1 MRQRMPLVVVG
12 ALSVLALLAGCGG
25 GGQSHILTTGQ
36 YAPIAAAPVIEGENK
51 DPDQGAKS
59 GLDVMVVTTSLGK
72 GRFQLLVRNTS
83 SIGFINTF
91 RWVPPPN
98 ATITALTSVSTGNC
112 RLLNGSISCRL
123 VLRPPSCTCKGD
135 GGSVKIR
142 FTARIDLGGHGLTHG
157 FQYGSL
163 RVDSETPVPYIIPS
177 SPDEKLSQVADL
189 PFCDKGRSTTKA
201 KPCIQHG

>member
-1 MRQRMPLVVVG
+1 MRQRMPLVIVG
-12 ALSVLALLAGCGG
+12 ALGLVAFPAACGG
-25 GGQSHILTTGQ
+25 GGQSHIPTTGA
-36 YAPIAAAPVIEGENK
+36 YAPIAAAPVIEGINK

-59 GLDVMVVTTSLGK
+59 GLDVIVVTTSLGK
-72 GRFQLLVRNTS
+72 GRFQLFVRNTS

-91 RWVPPPN
+91 RWVPPPD
-98 ATITALTSVSTGNC
+98 ATITAVTSVSTGDC
-112 RLLNGSISCRL
+112 RLLNGAISCRL

-142 FTARIDLGGHGLTHG
+142 FTAEIDLGRNGLTHG

-177 SPDEKLSQVADL
+177 SPAEKLSQIADL
-189 PFCDKGRSTTKA
+189 PFCDKGRSSTKA